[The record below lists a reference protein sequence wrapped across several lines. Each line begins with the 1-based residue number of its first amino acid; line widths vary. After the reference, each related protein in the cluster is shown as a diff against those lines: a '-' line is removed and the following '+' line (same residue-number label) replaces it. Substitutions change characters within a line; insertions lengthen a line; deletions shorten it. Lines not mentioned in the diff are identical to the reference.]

1 MTAILPFIARHWK
14 LVGIGLLVIAFG
26 IMLAVKNGEIRS
38 RDRTIERNKVEIAN
52 LTRDLGQCRA
62 NVSTLQ
68 QGIEAQNR
76 AVEVQR
82 AASESRIAGLE
93 QTLSMARRSAQT
105 AQQQAAAILARRPG
119 ADQCA
124 DALALIRGN

>member
-1 MTAILPFIARHWK
+1 MPAFAVTMLRHWK
-14 LVGIGLLVIAFG
+14 LVVIGLLVIAFAV
-26 IMLAVKNGEIRS
+26 MLAVKNGQIAS
-38 RDRTIERNKVEIAN
+38 RDRAIDRSKVEIAN
-52 LTRDLGQCRA
+52 LQRDLGQCRS

-76 AVEVQR
+76 AVEAQR
-82 AASESRIAGLE
+82 AASASRIAGLE
-93 QTLSMARRSAQT
+93 QTLTTARRSAQT

-124 DALALIRGN
+124 DALALIRGG